1 MGLRRE
7 HRAFQQ
13 GDLDCLC
20 GAYSIV
26 NAMTYLF
33 DGRIKRKPLLRTLLT
48 QFAKQWPLDE
58 WLTQG
63 IDEIRMAHIIETV
76 LMTGYYRK
84 SFPVTVT
91 QPFNKRRIKTT
102 RVVQEMQAFLGDN
115 KDFSRVILF
124 SNQYHWSVI
133 KSMDEH
139 FMYYL
144 DSSGVHRAKIDAYAL
159 YPNENRYQFYRDAL
173 YFIER
178 NF

>member
-1 MGLRRE
+1 M
-7 HRAFQQ
+7 
-13 GDLDCLC
+13 
-20 GAYSIV
+20 

-48 QFAKQWPLDE
+48 QFAKKWPLDE

-91 QPFNKRRIKTT
+91 PPFNKRRIKTT

-144 DSSGVHRAKIDAYAL
+144 GSSGVHRAKIDVYAL
-159 YPNENRYQFYRDAL
+159 YPNESRYQFYRDAL

-178 NF
+178 DF

>member
-48 QFAKQWPLDE
+48 QYSTQWPLNE

-63 IDEIRMAHIIETV
+63 IDEIRMAHVIETV

-84 SFPVTVT
+84 TFPVNVT
-91 QPFNKRRIKTT
+91 RPFHQRRIKVT
-102 RVVQEMQAFLGDN
+102 RMVQEMHTFLESN

-139 FMYYL
+139 YMYYL
-144 DSSGVHRAKIDAYAL
+144 DSSGVQREKIKSYAL
-159 YPNENRYQFYRDAL
+159 YPDENRYQFYRDAL

-178 NF
+178 EF